1 VAYASQKAVRDRMNR
16 ASRSGISPRQGIPF
30 MADYIEGAWKKV
42 LDLFFPPRCVG
53 CDQEGHHLCPTCLAA
68 VARVKPPW
76 CALCGRPLSRS
87 GFHLC
92 SHCLQAPLLIDGIRS
107 VGFFEGVLRE
117 AIHQFK
123 YEGLTVLSEPLG
135 KLAAEGWRSLSPVGD
150 VIVPVPLH
158 ARRVRE
164 RGYNQS
170 ALLARELGRRVGL
183 PVLENALTRTRETAP
198 QVDLNAQQR
207 HANVADAFECVTGEI
222 CGHAVLLV
230 DDVCTTGATLNACAE
245 ALRKQEPRSIWALTL
260 ARAR

>member
-1 VAYASQKAVRDRMNR
+1 
-16 ASRSGISPRQGIPF
+16 
-30 MADYIEGAWKKV
+30 MADYVEGAWKKL
-42 LDLFFPPRCVG
+42 LDLLFPPRCVG
-53 CDQEGHHLCPTCLAA
+53 CDQEGWHLCPTCLAA
-68 VARVKPPW
+68 VARVDPPW

-92 SHCLQAPLLIDGIRS
+92 SQCLQAPPLIDGIRS

-117 AIHQFK
+117 AIHHFK
-123 YEGLTVLSEPLG
+123 YGGLMVLGEPLG
-135 KLAAEGWRSLSPVGD
+135 ELAAEGWRSLRLPGD

-183 PVLENALTRTRETAP
+183 PVLESALSRTRETVP
-198 QVDLNAQQR
+198 QVELNAQQR